1 MELASLTGIGKNRS
15 EALHAAGIFS
25 LRDLLYAVP
34 QKYRDCSAVTPA
46 AQAAAGQRQCFS
58 LVREGEAKLS
68 RFKGKM
74 TLVTCSF
81 SDESGKLTACWF
93 NQPWMKE
100 NLNRGTRFL
109 LCGPVESRGGR
120 LQLMNPSLEKEN
132 RIVPL
137 YRPIEGLPQRVHEQI
152 AREALESLDEVCPE
166 TLPLSLVKRYE
177 LLPLREALRRLHAPR
192 TMDEVQPAQ
201 RRLAFEQMLMY
212 QAGIRMMRRLR
223 RGGLLMEAP
232 FERQDAFW
240 ASLPF
245 SPTSAQRRT
254 LAEIARDMEL
264 KGSEPYAMARMVQGD
279 VGSGKTAVAMG
290 AMLLAAQSGYQ
301 SALMAPTEIL
311 ARQHVE
317 TM

>member
-1 MELASLTGIGKNRS
+1 MELASLTGIGKNRL
-15 EALHAAGIFS
+15 EALHAAGIVS
-25 LRDLLYAVP
+25 LRDLLYTVP
-34 QKYRDCSAVTPA
+34 QKYRDCSAITPA
-46 AQAAAGQRQCFS
+46 ARAEAGQRQCFS
-58 LVREGEAKLS
+58 LVREGEAKLA

-74 TLVTCSF
+74 TLVTCAF
-81 SDESGKLTACWF
+81 SDESGKLSACWF

-109 LCGPVESRGGR
+109 LCGPVENRGGR
-120 LQLMNPSLEKEN
+120 LQLMNPSLEKDT

-152 AREALESLDEVCPE
+152 VREALEMLDEVCPE

-177 LLPLREALRRLHAPR
+177 LLPLGEALRRLHAPQ
-192 TMDEVQPAQ
+192 TMDEIPPAQ

-223 RGGLLMEAP
+223 RGGLPMEIPAG
-232 FERQDAFW
+232 RQEAFW

-245 SPTSAQRRT
+245 LPTGAQRRT
-254 LAEIARDMEL
+254 LAEIARDMGM
-264 KGSEPYAMARMVQGD
+264 KGPAPYAMARMVQGD

-311 ARQHVE
+311 AGS
-317 TM
+317 MWKP

>member
-1 MELASLTGIGKNRS
+1 MELASLTGIGKNRL

-109 LCGPVESRGGR
+109 
-120 LQLMNPSLEKEN
+120 
-132 RIVPL
+132 
-137 YRPIEGLPQRVHEQI
+137 
-152 AREALESLDEVCPE
+152 
-166 TLPLSLVKRYE
+166 
-177 LLPLREALRRLHAPR
+177 
-192 TMDEVQPAQ
+192 PAS
-201 RRLAFEQMLMY
+201 
-212 QAGIRMMRRLR
+212 AG
-223 RGGLLMEAP
+223 A
-232 FERQDAFW
+232 
-240 ASLPF
+240 
-245 SPTSAQRRT
+245 
-254 LAEIARDMEL
+254 
-264 KGSEPYAMARMVQGD
+264 
-279 VGSGKTAVAMG
+279 
-290 AMLLAAQSGYQ
+290 
-301 SALMAPTEIL
+301 
-311 ARQHVE
+311 
-317 TM
+317 

>member
-58 LVREGEAKLS
+58 LVREGEAKLA

-109 LCGPVESRGGR
+109 LCGPVESRG
-120 LQLMNPSLEKEN
+120 
-132 RIVPL
+132 
-137 YRPIEGLPQRVHEQI
+137 
-152 AREALESLDEVCPE
+152 
-166 TLPLSLVKRYE
+166 
-177 LLPLREALRRLHAPR
+177 
-192 TMDEVQPAQ
+192 
-201 RRLAFEQMLMY
+201 
-212 QAGIRMMRRLR
+212 
-223 RGGLLMEAP
+223 
-232 FERQDAFW
+232 
-240 ASLPF
+240 
-245 SPTSAQRRT
+245 
-254 LAEIARDMEL
+254 
-264 KGSEPYAMARMVQGD
+264 
-279 VGSGKTAVAMG
+279 
-290 AMLLAAQSGYQ
+290 
-301 SALMAPTEIL
+301 
-311 ARQHVE
+311 
-317 TM
+317 

>member
-34 QKYRDCSAVTPA
+34 QKYRDCSAVTP

-192 TMDEVQPAQ
+192 TK
-201 RRLAFEQMLMY
+201 
-212 QAGIRMMRRLR
+212 
-223 RGGLLMEAP
+223 
-232 FERQDAFW
+232 
-240 ASLPF
+240 S
-245 SPTSAQRRT
+245 SPPSAVWPLSRC
-254 LAEIARDMEL
+254 
-264 KGSEPYAMARMVQGD
+264 
-279 VGSGKTAVAMG
+279 
-290 AMLLAAQSGYQ
+290 
-301 SALMAPTEIL
+301 
-311 ARQHVE
+311 
-317 TM
+317 